1 MNWMNSKLWMVC
13 ALLSMAMGCSDCGNE
28 PDPEPGE
35 LRFVA
40 DRSVLENPFNST
52 LTFEVRLMSATTQEV
67 TVDFETVPG
76 SATAGEDFE
85 MTSGTLVFAPGDLK
99 KEITVP
105 IVVDESLE
113 SDEQFTVVLSN
124 PTNAFLTGNQQI
136 ATGTIVNDDTQLNI
150 VLPEGGYDTP
160 HSPDNPPAGM
170 TLAWSDEF
178 DEESID
184 SGNWIHEVGGGGW
197 GNQEA
202 QSYTA
207 NESNSFLQGDHLFIV
222 ALEDGDSYTSARLK
236 SQDLQEFTHG
246 RIDVRAILPF
256 GQALWPAIWMLG
268 GNFTDSGVG
277 WPRCGEIDIME
288 LKGQSPNTV
297 HGTAHWGKIL
307 NGGHP
312 ASSSIVFSQ
321 FPTTFADEFHVFSLE
336 WTETQMVW
344 LLNGVVFKTFD
355 TTETLNHPPYNEA
368 SDGMFFGNNPF
379 NEPFFFILNVAVGGT
394 FVGGYP
400 DDTTVFPQYMAVDY
414 VRVYQ

>member
-1 MNWMNSKLWMVC
+1 MNWMNSKIWTLF
-13 ALLSMAMGCSDCGNE
+13 ALLSLAMGCSDCGNE
-28 PDPEPGE
+28 PEPEPGE

-52 LTFEVRLMSATTQEV
+52 LTFEVRLVSATTQEV
-67 TVDFETVPG
+67 TVDYETVPG
-76 SATAGEDFE
+76 SATAGEDFQ

-99 KEITVP
+99 KEINVS

-113 SDEQFTVVLSN
+113 SDEQFTVELSN

-136 ATGTIVNDDTQLNI
+136 ATGTIVNDDTQLNV

-178 DEESID
+178 DQESID
-184 SGNWIHEVGGGGW
+184 SGNWIHELGGGGW

-207 NESNSFLQGDHLFIV
+207 SESNSFLQDDHLFIV

-246 RIDVRAILPF
+246 RIDVRAVLPF

-268 GNFTDSGVG
+268 ANFTDAGVG
-277 WPRCGEIDIME
+277 WPAADSWSARDRFLSCALIVIDNSQMPCTVSVLGSFIVFCSVF
-288 LKGQSPNTV
+288 KFRQIIIWSTNIYNYIYSPIPNTC
-297 HGTAHWGKIL
+297 GMY
-307 NGGHP
+307 
-312 ASSSIVFSQ
+312 
-321 FPTTFADEFHVFSLE
+321 
-336 WTETQMVW
+336 TEQAR
-344 LLNGVVFKTFD
+344 D
-355 TTETLNHPPYNEA
+355 
-368 SDGMFFGNNPF
+368 
-379 NEPFFFILNVAVGGT
+379 
-394 FVGGYP
+394 
-400 DDTTVFPQYMAVDY
+400 
-414 VRVYQ
+414 R